1 MNGEWKMIG
10 QGFAVAVAGAASAM
24 LLIVG
29 GSALYV
35 GKFTIAVAS
44 LATAGCLAIGF
55 RTAVRWYLNAL
66 EQREK
71 DFIIAVEADS
81 RQKRTANID
90 PA

>member
-1 MNGEWKMIG
+1 MNGEWKMIA

-29 GSALYV
+29 GSAIYV
-35 GKFTIAVAS
+35 GKFTVAAAS

-55 RTAVRWYLNAL
+55 RIAVRWYLNAL
-66 EQREK
+66 EQREQ
-71 DFIIAVEADS
+71 DFVIAVETGS
-81 RQKRTANID
+81 RRERTADND